1 MAFIAANLK
10 KTTPSQLQDIQ
21 ERYTYQSTDSFDD
34 ILSEGYFLGA
44 FDCSACFVV
53 VDVTAGVGWFSIV
66 VNSDTGSATSG
77 GDSGTSIVKAQT
89 LADAVTLTPLVPIN
103 SVIQTVEYNAG
114 TGIGGNTYQSLD
126 AGSSGA
132 RPTPIQGIY
141 TNIGA
146 DGLYLAAV
154 DVKNV
159 SLQTLG
165 LTDSDDAGP
174 TLNALLALSPKR
186 IYSDLPVTI
195 KLSDGIDYS
204 NKTIEWDMTNIKI
217 INESNTPS
225 IRFDGGIDSILAV
238 SSVVPS
244 TRRINLTS
252 TGIKVGEIVKL
263 IADDRLP
270 FTRPAVGLE
279 DNRMGQMFTVSSV
292 ATGYIIV
299 HQKFDTNQAFATNMR
314 LVRYSGH
321 TIKVIGGDM
330 SYDASITAENSSFYI
345 TNAIR
350 PVFERMRFGPIP
362 FVGLNIFGCYSPEI
376 ISPIFNATDD
386 STNLSHN
393 ISFWACAYPKITGL
407 VSTKCRHSFTTN
419 QQPIVADSDE
429 VQYYGPTYGMQ
440 VTGAIADGDFDSA
453 FDTHHG
459 IYSGTFTDLRVI
471 SSTQGGVSVRGNN
484 LTYNNLIIE
493 NAETNGVL
501 IFSEDGVDP
510 SDYTSNI
517 TLNNC
522 NIHSDTLPLQINK
535 CNSVK
540 ISGTISADDFKA
552 IIATDS
558 VVDFYDLTINMIG
571 TANSGVSLIESNA
584 STLRFHG
591 TTTVNCPSHSGTISK
606 LATLT
611 GLNPVVTFDKIII
624 NGNVDFPDFIFS
636 SSSATNAYALALD
649 VNVVSGPASISTK
662 TGTFN
667 ASTAAYFY
675 GALTNQSFFNTLT
688 TSEVITLNS
697 VGAPVVTVRAG
708 AASNVTGIEIE
719 DGLFVGQVIEIE
731 NTTTSFTISFPNA
744 GNVVNN
750 GAATFVLAGK
760 TTAQWRWT
768 NGVWRQL

>member
-1 MAFIAANLK
+1 MGSITEFPI
-10 KTTPSQLQDIQ
+10 
-21 ERYTYQSTDSFDD
+21 
-34 ILSEGYFLGA
+34 
-44 FDCSACFVV
+44 
-53 VDVTAGVGWFSIV
+53 VTAESTAL
-66 VNSDTGSATSG
+66 TGAQAVSKLENG
-77 GDSGTSIVKAQT
+77 GMITQT
-89 LADAVTLTPLVPIN
+89 LPQAVTL
-103 SVIQTVEYNAG
+103 AG
-114 TGIGGNTYQSLD
+114 SGGMGVGGVVNVVDSGASYKLID
-126 AGSSGA
+126 AGSAGA

-146 DGLYLAAV
+146 AGLYLAAV

-186 IYSDLPVTI
+186 IYSNLPITI
-195 KLSDGIDYS
+195 QLSEGIDYS
-204 NKTIEWDMTNIKI
+204 NKTVEWDLTNIKI
-217 INESNTPS
+217 INESNSPS
-225 IRFDGGIDSILAV
+225 IRFDGGIDSVLAV

-252 TGIKVGEIVKL
+252 TGIKVGEVVKL
-263 IADDRLP
+263 ISDDRLP
-270 FTRPAVGLE
+270 FTRPAVALE

-292 ATGYIIV
+292 AVGYIIV

-350 PVFERMRFGPIP
+350 PVFERMRFGTIP

-407 VSTKCRHSFTTN
+407 VSTKCRHSYTNN
-419 QQPIVADSDE
+419 QQPIVAASTE
-429 VQYYGPTYGMQ
+429 VEYYGPTYGMQ
-440 VTGAIADGDFDSA
+440 VTGAIADGEFDSA

-493 NAETNGVL
+493 NAEGSGVL
-501 IFSEDGVDP
+501 IFSEVGVAAI
-510 SDYTSNI
+510 DYTSNI
-517 TLNNC
+517 KLDC
-522 NIHSDTLPLQINK
+522 DIHSDTLPLQILRAN
-535 CNSVK
+535 NVK
-540 ISGTISADDFKA
+540 IYGVISANDFKA
-552 IIATDS
+552 IITTDS
-558 VVDFYDLTINMIG
+558 VVDFYNVTINMVG
-571 TANSGVSLIESNA
+571 TANTAVSMIECNA
-584 STLRFHG
+584 SILRFHG
-591 TTTVNCPSHSGTISK
+591 TTTINCPSHSGTASK

-611 GLNPVVTFDKIII
+611 GLNPVVTFDKLVI
-624 NGNVDFPDFIFS
+624 NGNADFPDFLFAS
-636 SSSATNAYALALD
+636 ATATNAYALAKD
-649 VNVVSGPASISTK
+649 VTVVSGPSSISSK

-667 ASTAAYFY
+667 EATAIAFY
-675 GALTNQSFFNTLT
+675 GPVSNQSFFNTLT
-688 TSEVITLNS
+688 TAEVITLNS
-697 VGAPVVTVRAG
+697 CAHPVVTVRAG

-731 NTTTSFTISFPNA
+731 NTTTSFTMSFPNA

-760 TTAQWRWT
+760 TTARWRWT